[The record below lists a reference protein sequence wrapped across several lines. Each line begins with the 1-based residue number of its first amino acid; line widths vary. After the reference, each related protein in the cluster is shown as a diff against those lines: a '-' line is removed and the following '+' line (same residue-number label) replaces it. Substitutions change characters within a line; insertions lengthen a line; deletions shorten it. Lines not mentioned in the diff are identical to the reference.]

1 MKGGTAISL
10 AVLALVLVPAPAGAG
25 TSSGTAVPE
34 LALTATPARLAFA
47 GSGTATVRV
56 ANTGP
61 RSIRVH
67 VGRAG
72 FALDLRGR
80 PRVVQQTGPR
90 AAVSWLRIGPARFVI
105 PAGASRQVQVSARL
119 PAGAEPG
126 DHDALLLLTTR
137 PESPARVAVRMR
149 IGVVVVVRAPG
160 RVVRRIVLAALR
172 SRSAGAARRVELRLA
187 NRGNV
192 TERLARGSVRVR
204 LTRGRAVA
212 LLSVEP
218 RELRRRSTGV
228 VEIAYRGPLRGW
240 VTARVVVARD
250 RDRPLVSRTF
260 RVKL

>member
-25 TSSGTAVPE
+25 TSAAPAVLE
-34 LALTATPARLAFA
+34 LALTATPTRLALA

-56 ANTGP
+56 ANPGP
-61 RSIRVH
+61 RTIRVD

-72 FALDLRGR
+72 FAIDLRGR
-80 PRVVQQTGPR
+80 PRVVRRTGRR
-90 AAVSWLRIGPARFVI
+90 AAVSWLRIRPARFVV
-105 PAGASRQVQVSARL
+105 PAGASRQVKVSARL
-119 PAGAEPG
+119 PADAEPG

-137 PESPARVAVRMR
+137 PESTARVAVRMR

-160 RVVRRIVLAALR
+160 RVVRKIVVGALR
-172 SRSAGAARRVELRLA
+172 SRRVGAAKRIELRLA

-192 TERLARGSVRVR
+192 TERLVRGSVRIR
-204 LTRGRAVA
+204 LARGRASA
-212 LLSVEP
+212 LLRGEP

-228 VEIAYRGPLRGW
+228 VEVAYRGPLRGW

-250 RDRPLVSRTF
+250 RDRPLVSRAF
-260 RVKL
+260 RIKL